1 MEGPELFVACV
12 AAYALTPLVLA
23 IRQTVFQFVLLYGY
37 IATVMVVAGL
47 VGLSH
52 ELPLTDTV
60 SVSAGETAYAGLIF
74 AILVTVVVGR
84 DLQVVRNVVV
94 LVLGVHVLLTLV
106 YFIDGLVQGRP
117 RVNAV
122 QAIPAE
128 LAGSSPWAVLLAGLL
143 VAAEVVLLVWL
154 LEMCKRRVP
163 SLAMVL
169 VYPAAITVTLLVDG
183 LLHPLVVRRAELGL
197 LEQVGQEAG
206 ARLLLAWA
214 LIMPVFVF
222 VALYRKQ
229 VLAYEE
235 EPLRLDALGRLSR
248 DELLLGRATATVE
261 RILDAAVNTLLV
273 AMDTDLRITHFNV
286 GAEQLLGYTADEMRG
301 RTTAVVIDYDE
312 GLRHAMSLGTGSPA
326 LDVLTLAQVA
336 HGGRREWEL
345 VGKDGQRHIVS
356 LSVSEIV
363 AGGRVVGYL
372 AAGEDVTSRVRSER
386 AMLQA
391 MSREHTA
398 ALALQEAEGV
408 KHELVSTVS
417 HELRT
422 PITSITGYT
431 ELLEEG
437 VFGDLNERQTDALR
451 RVIRNTERL
460 ENLVEDLLVL
470 ERAESGLLQLDRTP
484 IDLRDVVGD
493 VQDMLTEMVRGRDLE
508 LRLELEHGP
517 IQILGDHSALE
528 RVVLNLVSNAV
539 KFTPAGGR
547 ITVEAHARE
556 GSAGLL
562 VSDTGVGISAE
573 DQERLFERFFRT
585 HESYKKA
592 VPGTGLGLSIVQ
604 AIVAG
609 HDGKVTVMS
618 APGRGTTFAVSIPLD
633 ARLGRFGISA

>member
-12 AAYALTPLVLA
+12 TAYTVAPLVLA
-23 IRQTVFQFVLLYGY
+23 IRQTVFQFVLLYSY
-37 IATVMVVAGL
+37 IATLTAVTGL

-52 ELPLTDTV
+52 VIPLTESL
-60 SVSAGETAYAGLIF
+60 SVTSGEVAFAGLLF
-74 AILVTVVVGR
+74 AVLVTVVAGR

-94 LVLGVHVLLTLV
+94 LAIGVHTLLAVVRVL
-106 YFIDGLVQGRP
+106 DGLVADRP
-117 RVNAV
+117 RLYAV
-122 QAIPAE
+122 REVPSRLADAPPWAAL
-128 LAGSSPWAVLLAGLL
+128 LAGVLLAG
-143 VAAEVVLLVWL
+143 EIVLLVGL
-154 LEMCKRRVP
+154 IEGSKRRLP
-163 SLAMVL
+163 SLAMVI
-169 VYPAAITVTLLVDG
+169 VYPAAMAVTLVVDG
-183 LLHPLVVRRAELGL
+183 LLRPLLLRDAELGVWQQV
-197 LEQVGQEAG
+197 EQATG
-206 ARLLLAWA
+206 ARVLLAWG
-214 LIMPVFVF
+214 LIMPIFIF
-222 VALYRKQ
+222 VALYRHL
-229 VLAYEE
+229 VLAFED

-273 AMDTDLRITHFNV
+273 AMDPDLRVTHFNV
-286 GAEQLLGYTADEMRG
+286 GAEQLLGWTAEEMRG
-301 RTTAVVIDYDE
+301 RTTALLVDQDE
-312 GLRHAMSLGTGSPA
+312 ALRHAMALGTGSTD
-326 LDVLTLAQVA
+326 LTVLTHAQIA

-356 LSVSEIV
+356 LSISEIE

-437 VFGDLNERQTDALR
+437 VFGELNEKQANALR

-460 ENLVEDLLVL
+460 ESLVEDLLVL
-470 ERAESGLLQLDRTP
+470 ERAESGLLQLDLTH
-484 IDLRDVVGD
+484 IDLRAVVHDVE
-493 VQDMLTEMVRGRDLE
+493 DMLAEMVRGRDLDLRFE
-508 LRLELEHGP
+508 LGHGP
-517 IQILGDHSALE
+517 IHVKGDHSALE

-547 ITVEAHARE
+547 ITVEAYARD

-604 AIVAG
+604 AIVQG

-633 ARLGRFGISA
+633 VQFSRFGISA